1 MENSRRPASQP
12 RSKAASPRAATTA
25 LVLLTGL
32 NLVNYIDRYVLPG
45 VQELVK
51 GEFHV
56 SDERLGSLATYFF
69 LTYILAAPLT
79 GWMGDHFPRKPLIVI
94 GALFWS
100 GVNLFTA
107 FVHNFDALLVRHAA
121 LGIGEASFGIF
132 GPAVLA
138 DFYPPGQRNRALTIF
153 NVAIPVG
160 AAIGYAA
167 GGWLGQ
173 AHGWRSAF
181 YVSAVP
187 GLLLAVAILF
197 LMKEPVRGAT
207 DVALDEG
214 NRGQGTGSRERGVGN
229 RKQVA
234 GSSSVSGEAGT
245 HPFGIKVRKNGAP
258 ERTGKASQVRL
269 FTGLFRN
276 PAYMFA
282 VLGYAMS
289 TFTIGGISW
298 WMPDFLQRVGGM
310 DGSHAGFT
318 IGAITAVTGLLGTA
332 VGGFWAQRWLR
343 RDHRAL
349 YWVCALGPLLCAPFA
364 LLCFFGPVK
373 TMLPA
378 LAMALFTLFL
388 GSGPVNAAIVNSV
401 SGQVRA
407 TALAG
412 QLFLIHLL
420 GDVPSPRVIGF
431 VSDRSNLRDGLG
443 VAVIALVLSSGFQL
457 VGARYA
463 PRESSMDAA
472 HAA

>member
-1 MENSRRPASQP
+1 MSNEIRGDA
-12 RSKAASPRAATTA
+12 KAATTA

-32 NLVNYIDRYVLPG
+32 NLVNYMDRYVLPG
-45 VQELVK
+45 VQEMVK
-51 GEFHV
+51 AEFHV

-69 LTYILAAPLT
+69 LTYIIAAPAT
-79 GWMGDHFPRKPLIVI
+79 GWMGDRFPRKPLIVA

-107 FVHNFDALLVRHAA
+107 MVHSFDALLVRHAA
-121 LGIGEASFGIF
+121 LGIGEASFGIY

-138 DFYPPGQRNRALTIF
+138 DFYPPEGRNRALTIF

-167 GGWLGQ
+167 GAALGQ

-197 LMKEPVRGAT
+197 LMKEPRRGGM
-207 DVALDEG
+207 DVEAGSREQELGKRE
-214 NRGQGTGSRERGVGN
+214 QGTGNSEQKGN
-229 RKQVA
+229 REQ
-234 GSSSVSGEAGT
+234 GTGNRFGT
-245 HPFGIKVRKNGAP
+245 HVSEARHGAP
-258 ERTGKASQVRL
+258 GFGAGGESKAGRYL
-269 FTGLFRN
+269 GLLRN
-276 PAYMFA
+276 PGYMWA

-289 TFTIGGISW
+289 TFTIGGISTW
-298 WMPDFLQRVGGM
+298 IPTFLQRVAGQSA
-310 DGSHAGFT
+310 SHAGFV
-318 IGAITAVTGLLGTA
+318 IGAMTAVTGLLGTA
-332 VGGFWAQRWLR
+332 AGGWLAQRWLR
-343 RDHRAL
+343 HDHRAL
-349 YWVCALGPLLCAPFA
+349 YWVSALGPALCTPFA

-378 LAMALFTLFL
+378 LAVAQCTLFL

-401 SGQVRA
+401 SAQVRA

-431 VSDRSNLRDGLG
+431 VSDRSNLRWGLG
-443 VAVIALVLSSGFQL
+443 VTVLALVLSTICQVIGS
-457 VGARYA
+457 RYA
-463 PRESSMDAA
+463 PRGADPEAA
-472 HAA
+472 QAA

>member
-1 MENSRRPASQP
+1 MTSDRVEESQRFVKLP
-12 RSKAASPRAATTA
+12 DAKAATTA

-45 VQELVK
+45 VQEMVK

-69 LTYILAAPLT
+69 LTYIIAAPAT
-79 GWMGDHFPRKPLIVI
+79 GWMGDRFPRKPLIVA

-107 FVHNFDALLVRHAA
+107 MVHSFDALLVRHAA

-138 DFYPPGQRNRALTIF
+138 DFYPPEGRNQALTIF

-167 GGWLGQ
+167 GAALGQ

-197 LMKEPVRGAT
+197 LMKEPVRGGMDA
-207 DVALDEG
+207 AE
-214 NRGQGTGSRERGVGN
+214 GSREQELRNSGADDTSHPHDA
-229 RKQVA
+229 RSD
-234 GSSSVSGEAGT
+234 GSEKRS
-245 HPFGIKVRKNGAP
+245 PDR
-258 ERTGKASQVRL
+258 
-269 FTGLFRN
+269 FTGGKEAPGLSRQHESKAGRYLGLLKT
-276 PAYMFA
+276 PGYMWA

-289 TFTIGGISW
+289 TFTIGGISTW
-298 WMPDFLQRVGGM
+298 IPTFLQRVTGQ
-310 DGSHAGFT
+310 SAAHAGFT
-318 IGAITAVTGLLGTA
+318 IGAMTAVTGLLGTA
-332 VGGFWAQRWLR
+332 AGGWLAQRWLR

-349 YWVCALGPLLCAPFA
+349 YWVCALGPALCTPFA

-378 LAMALFTLFL
+378 LGVAQFMLFL

-401 SGQVRA
+401 SAPVRA

-431 VSDRSNLRDGLG
+431 VSDRSNLRWGLG
-443 VAVIALVLSSGFQL
+443 VTVLALVLSSGFQ
-457 VGARYA
+457 VIGSRYA
-463 PRESSMDAA
+463 PPKSSPEPA

>member
-1 MENSRRPASQP
+1 MLVAMSAE
-12 RSKAASPRAATTA
+12 SKLRGNPDGRAATVA

-45 VQELVK
+45 VQEMVK
-51 GEFHV
+51 SEFHV

-69 LTYILAAPLT
+69 LTYIIAAPAT
-79 GWMGDHFPRKPLIVI
+79 GWLGDHFPRKPLIVI

-107 FVHNFDALLVRHAA
+107 MVHNFDALLVRHAA

-138 DFYPPGQRNRALTIF
+138 DFYPPEQRNRALTIF

-167 GGWLGQ
+167 GAALGE

-187 GLLLAVAILF
+187 GLLLAVAIF
-197 LMKEPVRGAT
+197 FFMKEP
-207 DVALDEG
+207 
-214 NRGQGTGSRERGVGN
+214 ERGGTDSAAE
-229 RKQVA
+229 KAA
-234 GSSSVSGEAGT
+234 GS
-245 HPFGIKVRKNGAP
+245 
-258 ERTGKASQVRL
+258 KADRYL
-269 FTGLFRN
+269 GLLKN
-276 PAYMFA
+276 PAYMWA
-282 VLGYAMS
+282 VLGYAMA
-289 TFTIGGISW
+289 TFTIGGISTW
-298 WMPDFLQRVGGM
+298 IPTFLQRTAHQTAA
-310 DGSHAGFT
+310 HAGFT
-318 IGAITAVTGLLGTA
+318 IGAMTAVTGLLGTA
-332 VGGFWAQRWLR
+332 AGGWLAQRWLK

-349 YWVCALGPLLCAPFA
+349 YWVSALGAGLCIPFA
-364 LLCFFGPVK
+364 LLCFFGPLK

-378 LAMALFTLFL
+378 LALAQFTLFL

-401 SGQVRA
+401 SAQVRA

-420 GDVPSPRVIGF
+420 GDVPSPRIIGF
-431 VSDRSNLRDGLG
+431 VSDRSNLSWGLG
-443 VAVIALVLSSGFQL
+443 VTVLALVLSALFQ
-457 VGARYA
+457 VIGSRYA
-463 PRESSMDAA
+463 PSDSSPDSVAA
-472 HAA
+472 A